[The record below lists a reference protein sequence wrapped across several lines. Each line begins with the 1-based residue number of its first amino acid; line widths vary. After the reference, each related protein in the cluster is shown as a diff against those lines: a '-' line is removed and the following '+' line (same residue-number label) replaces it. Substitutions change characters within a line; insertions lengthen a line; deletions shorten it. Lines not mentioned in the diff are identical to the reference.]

1 MNGHRECADLGLG
14 DRKKHLSKFSVF
26 MQNLPFTYQAFAF
39 KKMEFDR
46 ADKLLIRMKR
56 DITSFLFDHLEFFQ
70 TFDKVKVYYDDGQQA
85 VSEVIHEAIATR
97 CRKMRTC
104 LRTRILAIIVC
115 PKLRISFVG

>member
-1 MNGHRECADLGLG
+1 
-14 DRKKHLSKFSVF
+14 
-26 MQNLPFTYQAFAF
+26 
-39 KKMEFDR
+39 MEFDR